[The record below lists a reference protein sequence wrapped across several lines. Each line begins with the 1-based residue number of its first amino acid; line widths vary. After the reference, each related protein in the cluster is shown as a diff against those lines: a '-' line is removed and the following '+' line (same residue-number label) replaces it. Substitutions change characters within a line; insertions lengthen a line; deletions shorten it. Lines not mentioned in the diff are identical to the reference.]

1 MTLPRLDILLYAH
14 DGRGLGHVSRS
25 VAIGMAL
32 RRLYPELRVCLLT
45 GCRQTQEL
53 ISTAPLDWLKLPS
66 YETEVQGGVSRGID
80 GLSNYSD
87 HELARI
93 RQQQIQH
100 IFSLYR
106 PRLFLADHTP
116 QGKHKELV
124 PALDSLSSSTQT
136 VCVLGVRGVVGSVGQ
151 TKLPLARD
159 LFSRHF
165 LKLLWYG
172 DSTILGQEHRA
183 LLSQRF
189 STEPLECGYVSRLA
203 ELNRLH
209 LPLPDS
215 DRDLACTISIPWIGE
230 HTEMFM
236 AHLAEAM
243 QRIGPGFGQFRI
255 YLGDG
260 ASEGSINLLKRLQGC
275 VVEPFG
281 SSYAHSLSNSKS
293 AMIFGGY
300 NSLVDVL
307 AVRIPALV
315 VLRNMRDKEQQEHL
329 ASLTKAEGVR
339 LLLLDEK
346 HCSPDT
352 IHQNLLNLMS
362 NGLPEGLSGR
372 LNLDGAAN
380 AAKALASLL

>member
-53 ISTAPLDWLKLPS
+53 ISTAPLDWLKLPA
-66 YETEVQGGVSRGID
+66 YETEVRDGTSRGID

-87 HELARI
+87 QELARI
-93 RQQQIQH
+93 RQQLIQH
-100 IFSLYR
+100 AFSLYR

-124 PALDSLSSSTQT
+124 PALSSLSSPAQT
-136 VCVLGVRGVVGSVGQ
+136 ACVLGVRGVVGSVGQ

-159 LFSRHF
+159 LFMRHF

-172 DSTILGQEHRA
+172 DSTILGQEHRD

-189 STEPLECGYVSRLA
+189 SSDPLECGYVSRLA

-209 LPLPDS
+209 SNLPHS
-215 DRDLACTISIPWIGE
+215 DREHACTISIPWIGE
-230 HTEMFM
+230 HTEMFLRK
-236 AHLAEAM
+236 LAEAM
-243 QRIGPGFGQFRI
+243 QRIGPGYGQFRI

-260 ASEGSINLLKRLQGC
+260 ASEGSKNLLNRLEGC
-275 VVEPFG
+275 AVEPFG
-281 SSYAHSLSNSKS
+281 SSYAHSLTNSKS
-293 AMIFGGY
+293 AIIFGGY

-329 ASLTKAEGVR
+329 ASLTKAEDVN

-346 HCSPDT
+346 DCSPD
-352 IHQNLLNLMS
+352 IMHQHILNLLGND
-362 NGLPEGLSGR
+362 LPTTPSGGV
-372 LNLDGAAN
+372 NLDGAEN
-380 AAKALASLL
+380 AAHALAALL